1 MTTAPS
7 PLQPTGLPATVAGA
21 AHVVARLGLVTAF
34 GHVSAR
40 DGDRILITPAADLAG
55 VTAADVVAVPLD
67 ADALPPAAPPESWLH
82 LAVYRRRADVGAI
95 VRGQPPSAFA
105 VGAGGPARGPR
116 HAPAAGRG
124 RRVPVHPG
132 ARLLRSRE
140 PAEAAAA
147 SLGDADALVL
157 RGNGALAAG
166 ATPGIAVARLH
177 LLDDACRVWLQARAA
192 GDPQPLDAD
201 DVAAWRAAA
210 PPLLDRLW
218 AHLARP
224 TTAGTPAGTAVGTA
238 VGTAQFPFPPQEA

>member
-7 PLQPTGLPATVAGA
+7 PPQPTGLPAAVAGA

-40 DGDRILITPAADLAG
+40 DGDHMLITPAADLAG

-105 VGAGGPARGPR
+105 VGAVTTALVPLHGQ
-116 HAPAAGRG
+116 AAWLG

-132 ARLLRSRE
+132 TRLLRSRE

-238 VGTAQFPFPPQEA
+238 QFPFPPQEA

>member
-1 MTTAPS
+1 VTAARP
-7 PLQPTGLPATVAGA
+7 PQPIGLPAAVATA

-40 DGDRILITPAADLAG
+40 DGDRMVITPAADLAG
-55 VTAADVVAVPLD
+55 VAAADVVAVPLD

-82 LAVYRRRADVGAI
+82 LAVYRRRADVGAMA
-95 VRGQPPSAFA
+95 RGQPPSAFA
-105 VGAGGPARGPR
+105 VGAVATALVPLHGQSAWL
-116 HAPAAGRG
+116 G

-132 ARLLRSRE
+132 ARLLRSRAA
-140 PAEAAAA
+140 AEAAAA
-147 SLGDADALVL
+147 SLGDEDALVL
-157 RGNGALAAG
+157 RGNGAMAAG
-166 ATPGIAVARLH
+166 TTPGAAVARLH

-218 AHLARP
+218 AHLARS
-224 TTAGTPAGTAVGTA
+224 TTAGADA
-238 VGTAQFPFPPQEA
+238 GTAQFPFPP